1 MEMIL
6 IDQARDIRRIAHA
19 LEAMNER
26 RVKTPFN
33 EDKLIVQIMVCLK
46 EEEQKLADQLEA
58 EDDDGATQGWIE
70 ALEWVLA
77 TIARMKAQHGDAPK

>member
-1 MEMIL
+1 MIL

-26 RVKTPFN
+26 RIKTPFN

-70 ALEWVLA
+70 ALLNAEKVRILPSSPPQQRK
-77 TIARMKAQHGDAPK
+77 T